1 MQEIELPDG
10 TIAEFPD
17 GMSDDAIRAVLKR
30 KFSGAGAAPPS
41 ALNGP
46 ASVSPE
52 RAARRAQML
61 RTEQEN
67 AAMSDPTGSMLDNIR
82 AGMGK
87 SFFDTGRGLKQL
99 GLEIADWVDPPQ
111 QNVAGLV
118 SGQKPMGRADKYQQY
133 LDQVARRDERL
144 SDTGG
149 GLTGNIAGQTV
160 QMVVPGGALG
170 KAGLI
175 PKAAKAAEG
184 AGFIA
189 RTAVGARNLAPAVA
203 GGAAFAGTQP
213 VLSGQ
218 TRLGNMAFGGAAA
231 GLGQKVA
238 GAVGKYAKGW
248 ADELAPGVRELA
260 LKAQSFGI
268 PVSRAQLS
276 DSGFVKGLA
285 SVLKGIPGSGAGSMA
300 EGQRRAF
307 TRAVGRTFGAD
318 AEQLTPDVA
327 AAAKGKLGKEFDRLT
342 ARNNLQADSQLL
354 DDLVKVTTSAEKMAT
369 SDNARI
375 VSNHVDELL
384 SKTQN
389 GVIPGRAYREF
400 DSALGR
406 AMKTQDGDRKFYL
419 GQIRDAVRSAMDRS
433 IPEADQA
440 AWKAARGKYKNL
452 KTVEGLLEKAPT
464 GEINPALLLNAVR
477 SANKDVAYGG
487 GGDLADLARIG
498 QQFLKDPVPNSGT
511 PLRAAI
517 MAMMGGGAVANPAMM
532 LKAMATGRVAN
543 QAVNSPA
550 SGRLVLQGS
559 AAARKALPFFNTF
572 PYLGTAGANA
582 MQQYGAEGGGW

>member
-1 MQEIELPDG
+1 MIEVELPDG
-10 TIAEFPD
+10 SVAEFPD
-17 GMSDDAIRAVLKR
+17 GTDRSVIA
-30 KFSGAGAAPPS
+30 S
-41 ALNGP
+41 ALRKRFGTPQPQPTNEYGLT
-46 ASVSPE
+46 PE
-52 RAARRAQML
+52 RVARRAQML
-61 RTEQEN
+61 RDEQDN
-67 AAMSDPTGSMLDNIR
+67 AAMSDPTGSTLDNIR
-82 AGMGK
+82 AGFAK
-87 SFFDTGRGLKQL
+87 SFIDTGRGLKQL
-99 GLEIADWVDPPQ
+99 GLQAADWVDPPQ

-133 LDQVARRDERL
+133 LDQVARRDQAL

-149 GLTGNIAGQTV
+149 GLTGNIAGQTA

-184 AGFIA
+184 AGFLA
-189 RTAVGARNLAPAVA
+189 RAAVRARNLAPAVA

-213 VLSGQ
+213 VLSGD

-231 GLGQKVA
+231 GAGQKIA
-238 GAVGKYAKGW
+238 GAVRKYAKGW

-260 LKAQSFGI
+260 LKAHSLGI
-268 PVSRAQLS
+268 PVSREQLS
-276 DSGFVKGLA
+276 DSWFLKGLS
-285 SVLKGIPGSGAGSMA
+285 SVIKRIPLSGANNMPVA
-300 EGQRRAF
+300 QRRAF

-318 AEQLTPDVA
+318 AEQLTPEVA

-342 ARNNLQADSQLL
+342 SRNNLKADGQLL

-375 VSNHVDELL
+375 VANHVDELL

-389 GVIPGRAYREF
+389 GIIPGRAYREF

-452 KTVEGLLEKAPT
+452 KTVEDLLEKAPT
-464 GEINPALLLNAVR
+464 GEINPTLLMNAVR
-477 SANKDVAYGG
+477 AANKDMAYGG

-498 QQFLKDPVPNSGT
+498 QQFLKDPIANSGT
-511 PLRAAI
+511 PERLAI
-517 MAMMGGGAVANPAMM
+517 YSMLGGGAALEPTTA
-532 LKAMATGRVAN
+532 LTALAAARTAN
-543 QAVNSPA
+543 QAINSSA

-582 MQQYGAEGGGW
+582 MQQYGPQGGGW